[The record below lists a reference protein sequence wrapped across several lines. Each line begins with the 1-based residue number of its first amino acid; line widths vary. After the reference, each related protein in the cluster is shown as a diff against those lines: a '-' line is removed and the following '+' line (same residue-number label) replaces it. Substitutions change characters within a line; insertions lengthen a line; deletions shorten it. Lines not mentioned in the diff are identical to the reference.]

1 MSRLE
6 EKRNLTAV
14 EMLLLAVF
22 MAEVLYYVYCN
33 FAHMQHSIESDLAK
47 MMVHTIE
54 MARNK
59 TFLIPNWNYTT
70 TAEWDTAALPAI
82 VFFLL
87 TGNIYLSYALVNTL
101 TILFWIFIIN
111 RLMTQAGLERVWRL
125 LTLAVVFGHF
135 DMDDTWYTADML
147 FTAGAQ
153 YTYKVLLPLLFLTL
167 LYAEPAKRRDKKQ
180 VALTVLFGIMM
191 VVTGASSGIYTLL
204 CGILPI
210 LLCLC
215 IFYLTDRKQGDRH
228 DLWFSL
234 IAVGCLLF
242 GMGLCR
248 LWHVTPG
255 SSAPM
260 DLRTMAELKEAPLKT
275 LISLF
280 EVWYLFPARNV
291 MAMSVDGIAM
301 IVKFVFVCGLLGFG
315 LSRLPD
321 VFGVRRL
328 IRGQQ
333 VIDTAERIR
342 ICLISVFAWNFLI
355 LMLTNTA
362 ARYQLIG
369 TVPLTLCAVCALRD
383 LSAKYMET
391 PERNRLRDGLIVLVA
406 ASLALILAVA
416 VRYTERTH
424 YHGTE
429 GTIAF
434 CNELIPYLEKEG
446 MEKVLLLNERELSE
460 LLRFYDDS
468 DRLYSHV
475 IVTEDEVRFFNWDY
489 YKTTDDMGLF
499 ETAAIIGTQEAIA
512 KLPEELLGE
521 RVLQEEF
528 QLDTHFKKTELQVWL
543 AD

>member
-1 MSRLE
+1 M
-6 EKRNLTAV
+6 
-14 EMLLLAVF
+14 LAVF
-22 MAEVLYYVYCN
+22 VAEVLYYVYCN
-33 FAHMQHSIESDLAK
+33 FVHMQHSIESDLAK

-70 TAEWDTAALPAI
+70 TAEWDTAALPAV
-82 VFFLL
+82 VFFML

-101 TILFWIFIIN
+101 TILFWGFVIN

-125 LTLAVVFGHF
+125 LALAVVFGHF

-215 IFYLTDRKQGDRH
+215 VFYLTDRQQADRH
-228 DLWFSL
+228 DLWMSL
-234 IAVGCLLF
+234 VAVGCLLF
-242 GMGLCR
+242 GMLLCR

-260 DLRTMAELKEAPLKT
+260 DLRTMAEFKEAPLKT
-275 LISLF
+275 LISLL

-301 IVKFVFVCGLLGFG
+301 IVKFVFVCVLLGFG
-315 LSRLPD
+315 LSRLID
-321 VFGVRRL
+321 VFGVRRM
-328 IRGQQ
+328 ITGQQ
-333 VIDTAERIR
+333 VIDSAERIR
-342 ICLISVFAWNFLI
+342 ICLVSVFVWNFLI

-383 LSAKYMET
+383 LSVRHVEGPKREW
-391 PERNRLRDGLIVLVA
+391 LRDGLIVLVSA
-406 ASLALILAVA
+406 CLALMLVVA

-424 YHGTE
+424 YLGTQ

-434 CNELIPYLEKEG
+434 CDELIPYLEEEG
-446 MEKVLLLNERELSE
+446 VEHVLFLNERELSE
-460 LLRFYDDS
+460 LLRFYDGS

-489 YKTTDDMGLF
+489 YKTTDDMELF
-499 ETAAIIGTQEAIA
+499 ETAAIIGTAETVAQ
-512 KLPEELLGE
+512 LPEELMGE

-528 QLDTHFKKTELQVWL
+528 FLDTHFEKARMQVWK
-543 AD
+543 